1 MPIKDSSFYQLVNG
15 ETWEKAEQNA
25 ISLGGN
31 LVTINSLEENK
42 YLVSTFYGN
51 VDVKNSSRQS
61 AWIGFKDGSW
71 SSGQSTSYTNWASG
85 EGQTLGSEKYAEFL
99 LIDTYNR
106 DPGQW
111 NDNSN
116 PSSNSTVYGI
126 AEVPLSYF
134 SISDLSL
141 IEGDSGTV
149 TISRTGGTNTS
160 QELSLVSS
168 NDTAT
173 SGSDYS
179 SITQTISFSKGEISK
194 TISVSTIEDTT
205 FESSESFKITLT
217 ASDSD
222 SIPAQISDGISTIT
236 ITDDDDANELT
247 YNNPFHYYKFYNRGN
262 SKYEIKNDDGFDDLT
277 GIKTLKFTDKT
288 VDVAKDIVGTFD
300 QVTGM
305 DDITGKTFRLYNAAF
320 ARFPDSDGLKYWIG
334 KRTSGENS
342 ERVVAQ
348 SFLASAEFAERYGT
362 DVTNAKYV
370 ETLYT
375 NVLGRNYDQSGYN
388 YWLGNLNA
396 GTETRYELLLG
407 FSESIENKSLFSTTT
422 NFY

>member
-1 MPIKDSSFYQLVNG
+1 M
-15 ETWEKAEQNA
+15 
-25 ISLGGN
+25 
-31 LVTINSLEENK
+31 
-42 YLVSTFYGN
+42 
-51 VDVKNSSRQS
+51 
-61 AWIGFKDGSW
+61 
-71 SSGQSTSYTNWASG
+71 
-85 EGQTLGSEKYAEFL
+85 
-99 LIDTYNR
+99 
-106 DPGQW
+106 
-111 NDNSN
+111 
-116 PSSNSTVYGI
+116 
-126 AEVPLSYF
+126 
-134 SISDLSL
+134 
-141 IEGDSGTV
+141 
-149 TISRTGGTNTS
+149 
-160 QELSLVSS
+160 
-168 NDTAT
+168 
-173 SGSDYS
+173 
-179 SITQTISFSKGEISK
+179 
-194 TISVSTIEDTT
+194 
-205 FESSESFKITLT
+205 
-217 ASDSD
+217 
-222 SIPAQISDGISTIT
+222 
-236 ITDDDDANELT
+236 T

>member
-1 MPIKDSSFYQLVNG
+1 MPDKDSSFYKLVNG

-31 LVTINSLEENK
+31 LVTINSLEENQ
-42 YLVSTFYGN
+42 YLVTTFYGN
-51 VDVKNSSRQS
+51 VDVTNSSRQS
-61 AWIGFKDGSW
+61 VWIGFKDGSW

-85 EGQTLGSEKYAEFL
+85 EGQTLGTEKYAEFL

-116 PSSNSTVYGI
+116 PSSNSIVYGI

-141 IEGDSGTV
+141 TEGDSGNI
-149 TISRTGGTNTS
+149 TISRTGGINTS
-160 QELSLVSS
+160 QNISLVSS
-168 NDTAT
+168 NGTALSSSDFT
-173 SGSDYS
+173 S
-179 SITQTISFSKGEISK
+179 INQTITFAQGETFKTVSISTK
-194 TISVSTIEDTT
+194 EDTT
-205 FESSESFKITLT
+205 SETSESFKITLT
-217 ASDSD
+217 ASETD
-222 SIPAQISDGISTIT
+222 SIPAQVSDGIGIIT
-236 ITDDDDANELT
+236 IADDDDTNQFT
-247 YNNPFHYYKFYNRGN
+247 YDKPFHTYKFFNRGN
-262 SKYEIKNDDGFDDLT
+262 SKYEIKNGDVFDDLT
-277 GIKTLKFTDKT
+277 GINTLNFTDKT

-300 QVTGM
+300 QVTGK

-320 ARFPDSDGLKYWIG
+320 ARFPDSDGLKYWID

-348 SFLASAEFAERYGT
+348 SFLASSEFAERYGT

-388 YWLGNLNA
+388 YWLGNLNN

-407 FSESIENKSLFSTTT
+407 FSESAENKSLFSITT